1 MNKRM
6 CLSINEQAAQ
16 KLRKLQAQVERRI
29 GFEPSLAQL
38 VEYLVNEYS
47 ESNKDKV
54 TDGHS
59 VEVK

>member
-1 MNKRM
+1 MTKRM

-16 KLRKLQAQVERRI
+16 KLRNLQAQVERRI

-38 VEYLVNEYS
+38 VEYLVNEYF

-54 TDGHS
+54 TGGHS
-59 VEVK
+59 VEAK